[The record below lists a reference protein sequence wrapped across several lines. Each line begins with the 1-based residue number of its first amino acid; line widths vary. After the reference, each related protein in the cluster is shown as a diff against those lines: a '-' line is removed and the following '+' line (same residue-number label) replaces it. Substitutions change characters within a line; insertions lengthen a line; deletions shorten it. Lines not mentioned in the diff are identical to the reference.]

1 MTISTF
7 GSEAPAL
14 TLFIV
19 CRTAS
24 PAPFNVILGAAT
36 QYIGLTL
43 SVSLIYQNRH
53 RLSIDILDELTNIFL
68 CMRTVLVKLSFR
80 CLDNSDEIR

>member
-14 TLFIV
+14 TLSIV

-24 PAPFNVILGAAT
+24 PAPFTVILGAAS

-43 SVSLIYQNRH
+43 SVSLIYQKRF
-53 RLSIDILDELTNIFL
+53 RLSIDVLDELTNIFL
-68 CMRTVLVKLSFR
+68 CKRTILANLSFR
-80 CLDNSDEIR
+80 HLDNGDGIR